1 MWRLPW
7 KTCKPTVP
15 QIFGTLLVAGLVFAL
30 VKHWEYQA
38 QNPGVQPKFM
48 VNSIASWKTTK
59 GPLVIVK
66 RIGFD
71 YYYNCWTYEVRQGP
85 SRFKVLETEL
95 EYHFN

>member
-1 MWRLPW
+1 MWLLPW
-7 KTCKPTVP
+7 RMRKPSVP
-15 QIFGTLLVAGLVFAL
+15 QVFSALMLAGMVFAGY
-30 VKHWEYQA
+30 KHWEYRG

-48 VNSIASWKTTK
+48 VNSVAAWKTTK

-66 RIGFD
+66 RIRFD

-85 SRFKVLETEL
+85 SRFEALETEL